1 MVIGC
6 RIVSYT
12 KSSALRW
19 FETLLENTRRK
30 MRITGKRLSFSRV
43 LESTMR
49 LGDVVFPKIVYLT
62 SKLAEFVGKLQ
73 ITMIE
78 SMITAS
84 IWYGLILFVLVMLVT
99 LTAR

>member
-1 MVIGC
+1 M
-6 RIVSYT
+6 SYT

-19 FETLLENTRRK
+19 FETLLEDAKRR
-30 MRITGKRLSFSRV
+30 MQITGRKLSLSRV
-43 LESTMR
+43 LESAMR

-62 SKLAEFVGKLQ
+62 SKLAEAVGKLQ

-84 IWYGLILFVLVMLVT
+84 IWYGLILLVLVT
-99 LTAR
+99 LVILTAR